1 MLLTMESVPSAVLN
15 RRVSTDDG
23 SLSRKDSFIDLW
35 AAVAESSN
43 RRDRCNNDHVQDK
56 VNSQSSKGRNAY
68 PSNEIPGES
77 RRGSL
82 SPRSH
87 SRSPSSVR
95 SKNEQQ
101 QRKGVVPHDDRTIIN
116 SEQPTPL
123 NVYGSSSPRTRETP
137 HRRPATDDASHLGE
151 KHKNASTSHVQHR
164 KMSMVDDDCY
174 RNDHTSNV
182 QHRRISLVDDN
193 WYRNGHA
200 SNVHDRRMSMVDDDS
215 YRKHSRRG
223 RHGGSRRGSI
233 GMHDV
238 DWLKEV
244 ARLVPQNPSYVGE
257 HRNVSISR
265 VQQRRMSTSMVED
278 DCYRRGLDSRRERHG
293 GLQRGISSMTDVDRL
308 REASDI
314 VTREDRTHQ
323 YEACHEDQVR
333 EKIKAVIDRQKE
345 KKQQGYTG
353 ICD

>member
-43 RRDRCNNDHVQDK
+43 RRDRCNDDHVQNK

-151 KHKNASTSHVQHR
+151 KHKNASTSRVQHR
-164 KMSMVDDDCY
+164 KMSMVDDNCY
-174 RNDHTSNV
+174 RND
-182 QHRRISLVDDN
+182 
-193 WYRNGHA
+193 HA

-215 YRKHSRRG
+215 YRKDSRHG
-223 RHGGSRRGSI
+223 RRGGSRRGSI

-278 DCYRRGLDSRRERHG
+278 DCYRRGHDSRG
-293 GLQRGISSMTDVDRL
+293 SMTDVDWL
-308 REASDI
+308 RDASDI

-323 YEACHEDQVR
+323 DEACHEDQVR
-333 EKIKAVIDRQKE
+333 EKIKAVIDRQQE
-345 KKQQGYTG
+345 KKQQGLSRTTRPR
-353 ICD
+353 